1 MTNVIEKLDR
11 ICFMRIRYLLF
22 LINVIVII
30 IVIIM
35 TGTRTMS
42 LTYLRKVLFHF
53 F

>member
-1 MTNVIEKLDR
+1 MTNVTEKLDR
-11 ICFMRIRYLLF
+11 ICFMEIRYLLF
-22 LINVIVII
+22 LFNVIIII

-42 LTYLRKVLFHF
+42 LTYLTKVWFYF